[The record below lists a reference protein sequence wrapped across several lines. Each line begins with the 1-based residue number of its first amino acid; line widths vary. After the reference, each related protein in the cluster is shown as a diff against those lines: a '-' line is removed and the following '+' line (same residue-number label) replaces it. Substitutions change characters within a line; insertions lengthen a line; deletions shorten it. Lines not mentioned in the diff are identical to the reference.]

1 LDCSV
6 RWGYR
11 SWPCTRPRGPR
22 SSFRPSPRSPV
33 NDPPTARVG
42 PPPLRFSA
50 PSTRST
56 RGVHFPAN
64 PSRRTHARRSDV
76 DLVAG
81 VQARSGPPSPFFTAS
96 TVCSSSCPVT
106 CFSHSRPWGWAPV
119 PLLPAHGVVSRPRRA
134 GVGGELSLREVPG
147 RPGRSTRFRA
157 PPAWGHR
164 SGRVSDRSG
173 SGSPFRF
180 PDRHPSPTC
189 RSRCPFGDRAAPL
202 RPRGGGAG
210 RLSLRRTAATRCVR
224 RTSRGC
230 LSRKTRPVC
239 DVLPP
244 PGVAPTGCGTARAPP
259 AHPGP
264 WSLDHRSGYDV
275 RLRRPWRASGPEGS
289 IARARPAAGNEDSIF
304 T

>member
-1 LDCSV
+1 MDCSV

-106 CFSHSRPWGWAPV
+106 CFSHSRPWGSCSLSPPAPPSGPV
-119 PLLPAHGVVSRPRRA
+119 RRPDLPASPFAPFRR
-134 GVGGELSLREVPG
+134 LVP
-147 RPGRSTRFRA
+147 SAFRLPA
-157 PPAWGHR
+157 PW
-164 SGRVSDRSG
+164 SEDRS
-173 SGSPFRF
+173 
-180 PDRHPSPTC
+180 
-189 RSRCPFGDRAAPL
+189 AIL
-202 RPRGGGAG
+202 RPP
-210 RLSLRRTAATRCVR
+210 SV
-224 RTSRGC
+224 
-230 LSRKTRPVC
+230 P
-239 DVLPP
+239 
-244 PGVAPTGCGTARAPP
+244 
-259 AHPGP
+259 
-264 WSLDHRSGYDV
+264 
-275 RLRRPWRASGPEGS
+275 LRRPDLPGPAVRNRPKTAPSCAAAPPVQASRPFRSSRGGWVSVPQAPGWSVRRSAFARRRPDPAPHTEVSGPVPAS
-289 IARARPAAGNEDSIF
+289 RPSVRLGIVRPTA
-304 T
+304 